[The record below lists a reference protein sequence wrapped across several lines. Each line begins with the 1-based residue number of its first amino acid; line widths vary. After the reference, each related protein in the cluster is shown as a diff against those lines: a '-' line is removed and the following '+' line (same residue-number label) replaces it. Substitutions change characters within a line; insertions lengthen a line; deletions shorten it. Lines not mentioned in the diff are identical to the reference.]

1 MANANDGHCQWG
13 ITVKKEQDDPGIAD
27 PADRTRL
34 AWSRT
39 AIAFAAIGAAMLK
52 VSPVA
57 GLIVLALTIPVW
69 AAVRSNDG
77 ISTDRRLRLVTGA
90 VVVVAVA
97 ALVVAFLG
105 RSPSTLGELLH
116 GR

>member
-1 MANANDGHCQWG
+1 VSQTSKPGP
-13 ITVKKEQDDPGIAD
+13 DDPGIVD

-34 AWSRT
+34 AWNRT

-52 VSPVA
+52 LSPIA
-57 GLIVLALTIPVW
+57 GVIVLVLTMPIW
-69 AAVRSNDG
+69 AAVRSTDG
-77 ISTDRRLRLVTGA
+77 ISSDRRLRLVT
-90 VVVVAVA
+90 VTVLVVATA

-105 RSPSTLGELLH
+105 RSPSTISELLH

>member
-1 MANANDGHCQWG
+1 M
-13 ITVKKEQDDPGIAD
+13 KPEPDDPGLVD

-34 AWSRT
+34 AWNRT

-52 VSPVA
+52 SSPVA
-57 GLIVLALTIPVW
+57 GVVVLVLTMPIW
-69 AAVRSNDG
+69 AAAR
-77 ISTDRRLRLVTGA
+77 STDAISPARRLRLVTA
-90 VVVVAVA
+90 TVLLVATA

-105 RSPSTLGELLH
+105 HSPSTLSELLH

>member
-1 MANANDGHCQWG
+1 VGH
-13 ITVKKEQDDPGIAD
+13 TVKPERDDPGLVD

-52 VSPVA
+52 SSPVA
-57 GLIVLALTIPVW
+57 GVILLVLIMPIW
-69 AAVRSNDG
+69 AAVRSTNG
-77 ISTDRRLRLVTGA
+77 ISSDRRLRLVTA
-90 VVVVAVA
+90 TVLLVATA

-105 RSPSTLGELLH
+105 HSPSTLSELLH

>member
-1 MANANDGHCQWG
+1 MSHTG
-13 ITVKKEQDDPGIAD
+13 KPEPDDPGIVD

-52 VSPVA
+52 SSPVA
-57 GLIVLALTIPVW
+57 GVIVLVLTMPVW
-69 AAVRSNDG
+69 AAVRSTGG
-77 ISTDRRLRLVTGA
+77 ISSARRLRLVTA
-90 VVVVAVA
+90 TVLLVATA

-105 RSPSTLGELLH
+105 HSPSTLSELLH

>member
-1 MANANDGHCQWG
+1 VSD
-13 ITVKKEQDDPGIAD
+13 TPKPEPDDPGIVD

-34 AWSRT
+34 AWNRT

-52 VSPVA
+52 SSPVA
-57 GLIVLALTIPVW
+57 GVIVLVLTMPIW
-69 AAVRSNDG
+69 AAVRRTEA
-77 ISTDRRLRLVTGA
+77 ISSTARLRLVTA
-90 VVVVAVA
+90 TVLLVATA

-105 RSPSTLGELLH
+105 HGPSTLSELLH